1 MGSRTTRWANP
12 GGAGPDVLARVQRS
26 LTVDMIMTPRDDLE
40 TCRCDETAS
49 TVMVRN
55 TENFSYLPVVD
66 EKERILGLYWA
77 ARWFGGKAPKDPIG
91 DDFVRFSEDI
101 VIGADASII
110 DFVTTADERQTR
122 LVVSGDRVAG
132 LVSLSDL
139 QQLPVRA
146 ALFTLIT
153 QLEIAMAQRIENEWH
168 GDDTIGWLELLS
180 GERRRRILEAIG
192 KAKQEDGFVSEIA
205 FSQISDKATIIC
217 KKRLVPGSGSSLAR
231 NFKAIRKLR
240 DGIAHANNYAESPE
254 AACGACATVRTILRI
269 KGELSSPIGLQS
281 DSTPKSVAQVLP

>member
-12 GGAGPDVLARVQRS
+12 DGAGPDVLARVQRS

-40 TCRCDETAS
+40 TCRCDETAG

-55 TENFSYLPVVD
+55 TDNFSFLPVVD
-66 EKERILGLYWA
+66 GKERILGLYHA
-77 ARWFGGKAPKDPIG
+77 ARWFGEEAPQQPIS
-91 DDFVRFSEDI
+91 DDFLPFSEDI

-122 LVVSGDRVAG
+122 LVVSGERVAG

-153 QLEIAMAQRIENEWH
+153 RLEMAMAERIEVEWR
-168 GDDTIGWLELLS
+168 DDATTGWLELLS
-180 GERRRRILEAIG
+180 DERRSRIQEAVE
-192 KAKQEDGFVSEIA
+192 KAKQENGFVSEIA
-205 FSQISDKATIIC
+205 FSQLPDKAKIIT
-217 KKRLVPGSGSSLAR
+217 KKRLVSGSASSLAR
-231 NFKAIRKLR
+231 DFEAIRKLR
-240 DGIAHANNYAESPE
+240 DAIAHANGYAESPE
-254 AACGACATVRTILRI
+254 AASEACAAVRTILRI
-269 KGELSSPIGLQS
+269 KEELSLAIE
-281 DSTPKSVAQVLP
+281 AQ